1 MGQFLPYF
9 LMKMDVNNIK
19 IIFLVDMKFTAI
31 NNNKVAAAI
40 IRDEAILQNLA
51 ENVYILKQN

>member
-40 IRDEAILQNLA
+40 IREEAILQNLA